1 MSNEITIYFNMQRI
15 NVMFYIKLNGELLPT
30 PYQYIE
36 DANAAYD
43 ELQEKYVAC
52 VLEIVMI

>member
-1 MSNEITIYFNMQRI
+1 MCYL
-15 NVMFYIKLNGELLPT
+15 KLNGELLPT

-43 ELQEKYVAC
+43 ELKANTVAC
-52 VLEIVMI
+52 VVEIVMI

>member
-1 MSNEITIYFNMQRI
+1 
-15 NVMFYIKLNGELLPT
+15 MFYIKLNGELLPT

-36 DANAAYD
+36 DDNAAYD
-43 ELQEKYVAC
+43 ELKEKYVAC